1 MNRDTVGVHHLN
13 DTRRGPLNPAGTEVT
28 RFGRT
33 FRVGDRVL
41 QLVNNYDKDM
51 FNGDLGWVT
60 GVDHVTGRITVS
72 FEETGV
78 DYDFSEL
85 DEL

>member
-1 MNRDTVGVHHLN
+1 M
-13 DTRRGPLNPAGTEVT
+13 
-28 RFGRT
+28 
-33 FRVGDRVL
+33 GDRVL
-41 QLVNNYDKDM
+41 QTVNNYDKGV

-60 GVDHVTGRITVS
+60 GVDHTAGRIAVN